1 MPRPTTRNSNDDSD
15 DENALEAELNKLE
28 LNFKISEQ
36 QRLQY
41 SIEVQKTIRLQNQL
55 IKNLESEKSELNKNL
70 NLAESKTNEVKDE
83 TKIGK
88 LETLLE
94 AKDRREREIK
104 EERERGKDLDVKLQ
118 EWERKIK
125 LKRREVGGANAGANF
140 TAHSK
145 KQEKV
150 FENRLDHALKSFN
163 TILTKNAELRDE
175 IDNLRVERNRFEDLH
190 KKLGKELETLRKE
203 ISEVIE
209 NSTQAYD
216 QREEAQAKMVLMR
229 DKEDKDKT
237 QLNSE
242 LKELIRVID
251 HDKKLKEFMKI
262 KTQERQEDEELISW
276 RKKKE
281 QEAAEKRR
289 KEKEEHSVEAYE
301 SKFREIEMIT
311 GETDLDKL
319 VDRFIQVENKNYALF
334 NFVNELNN
342 QVEFLQEQ
350 IDQIQTDMRLFE
362 KQGIELEEQRKQI
375 LKELEQKHRNSTQ
388 LAEEYEEKIRA
399 NKKILDQ
406 SRIGIQSLFTK
417 INCDRSQIDILLLSK
432 EGVTETNMSQY
443 LGIVDSR
450 TDELLKWQSIL
461 ASKKEN
467 VPFKDKAPNY
477 IGEGAQVKQAR
488 QLMPIP
494 STGDG
499 HDGAGEGDAED
510 SFKPL
515 TRAELE
521 NRVLDGVKRK
531 ELEAHKEGSMY
542 DIENSKSKD
551 AGLKGVQKQKSK
563 LPIK

>member
-1 MPRPTTRNSNDDSD
+1 MPRPQTRNSDDSD

-28 LNFKISEQ
+28 LNFKVSEQ

-55 IKNLESEKSELNKNL
+55 IKNLESEKLELNKNL
-70 NLAESKTNEVKDE
+70 NLAESKTNEVKDDS
-83 TKIGK
+83 KINA
-88 LETLLE
+88 LEGLLE
-94 AKDRREREIK
+94 QKDKREREIRD
-104 EERERGKDLDVKLQ
+104 ERDKGKDLDVKLH

-125 LKRREVGGANAGANF
+125 LKRREIGGANAGANF

-145 KQEKV
+145 KQEKI

-163 TILTKNAELRDE
+163 TILTKNAGLRDE
-175 IDNLRVERNRFEDLH
+175 IDNLRIERNRFEDLH
-190 KKLGKELETLRKE
+190 KKLEKELNMLRKE

-229 DKEDKDKT
+229 DKEDKDKM

-262 KTQERQEDEELISW
+262 KTQERHEDEELISW

-281 QEAAEKRR
+281 HEANEKRK

-301 SKFREIEMIT
+301 SKFKEIEQIT

-342 QVEFLQEQ
+342 NVEFLQEQ

-362 KQGIELEEQRKQI
+362 KQGIELEEQRKLI
-375 LKELEQKHRNSTQ
+375 LKELEQKHRNSTA
-388 LAEEYEEKIRA
+388 LAEEFEEKIKA

-406 SRIGIQSLFTK
+406 SRIGIQSLFAK
-417 INCDRSQIDILLLSK
+417 INCDRTQIDILLLSK

-443 LGIVDSR
+443 LGIIDSR
-450 TDELLKWQSIL
+450 TDELLKWQGIL
-461 ASKKEN
+461 SSKKDN
-467 VPFKDKAPNY
+467 VPFKDRAPNY
-477 IGEGAQVKQAR
+477 IGEGAQAKQTR
-488 QLMPIP
+488 HTLPIP

-499 HDGAGEGDAED
+499 YDNQD
-510 SFKPL
+510 S
-515 TRAELE
+515 TELE
-521 NRVLDGVKRK
+521 DLTKPMTRDELQNRVLDGVKRK
-531 ELEAHKEGSMY
+531 EKELGSQKEGSMY
-542 DIENSKSKD
+542 DIDKSKE
-551 AGLKGVQKQKSK
+551 GHKTVQKQKSK

>member
-1 MPRPTTRNSNDDSD
+1 MPRPNTRNSDDSD

-55 IKNLESEKSELNKNL
+55 IKNLESEKTELNKNL
-70 NLAESKTNEVKDE
+70 TLAESKTNEVKDE
-83 TKIGK
+83 SKIGK

-94 AKDRREREIK
+94 QKDRREREIRD
-104 EERERGKDLDVKLQ
+104 ERDRGKDFDVKLQ

-125 LKRREVGGANAGANF
+125 LKRREIGGANAGANF

-145 KQEKV
+145 KQEKI

-163 TILTKNAELRDE
+163 VILTNNANLRDE

-190 KKLGKELETLRKE
+190 KKLERELTMLRKE

-229 DKEDKDKT
+229 DKEDKDKM

-276 RKKKE
+276 RRKKE
-281 QEAAEKRR
+281 QEALEKRK

-301 SKFREIEMIT
+301 SKFKEIEQIT

-319 VDRFIQVENKNYALF
+319 VDKFIQVENKNYALF

-375 LKELEQKHRNSTQ
+375 LKELEQKHRNATQ
-388 LAEEYEEKIRA
+388 LAEDYEEKIRA

-417 INCDRSQIDILLLSK
+417 INCDRAQIDILLLSR

-443 LGIVDSR
+443 LGIIDSR
-450 TDELLKWQSIL
+450 TDELLKWQGIL
-461 ASKKEN
+461 VSKKEN
-467 VPFKDKAPNY
+467 VPFKDHAPNY
-477 IGEGAQVKQAR
+477 IGEGAQAKQSR
-488 QLMPIP
+488 PTMPIP
-494 STGDG
+494 STGEYDG
-499 HDGAGEGDAED
+499 QGEGELED
-510 SFKPL
+510 SSKPL
-515 TRAELE
+515 TREELQS
-521 NRVLDGVKRK
+521 RVMDGMKRK
-531 ELEAHKEGSMY
+531 ELEAHKEGSLY
-542 DIENSKSKD
+542 DIDKSKE
-551 AGLKGVQKQKSK
+551 GHKGVQKQKSK

>member
-1 MPRPTTRNSNDDSD
+1 MPRPTTRNSNEDSD

-28 LNFKISEQ
+28 LNFKVSEA

-55 IKNLESEKSELNKNL
+55 IKNLEAEKLELNKNL
-70 NLAESKTNEVKDE
+70 NLAESKTNEVKDD
-83 TKIGK
+83 TKISK

-94 AKDRREREIK
+94 CKDRREREIR
-104 EERERGKDLDVKLQ
+104 EERDKGKDFDVKLQ

-125 LKRREVGGANAGANF
+125 LKRREIGGSNAGSNF

-145 KQEKV
+145 KQEKI

-163 TILTKNAELRDE
+163 TILTKNANLRDE
-175 IDNLRVERNRFEDLH
+175 IDNLRVERNRFEELH
-190 KKLGKELETLRKE
+190 KKLEKELNTLRKE

-229 DKEDKDKT
+229 DKEDKDKA

-262 KTQERQEDEELISW
+262 KTQERHEDEELISW

-281 QEAAEKRR
+281 QEAAEKRK

-301 SKFREIEMIT
+301 SKFKEIELIT
-311 GETDLDKL
+311 GENDLDKL
-319 VDRFIQVENKNYALF
+319 VDKFIQVENKNYALF

-342 QVEFLQEQ
+342 QVELLQEQ
-350 IDQIQTDMRLFE
+350 IDQIQTDMRQFE

-388 LAEEYEEKIRA
+388 LAEEFEEKIKA

-417 INCDRSQIDILLLSK
+417 INCDRAQIDILLLSK

-443 LGIVDSR
+443 LGIIDSR

-461 ASKKEN
+461 TSKKEN

-477 IGEGAQVKQAR
+477 IGEGAQPKQTR
-488 QLMPIP
+488 QNMPIP

-499 HDGAGEGDAED
+499 YDNQGDIELD
-510 SFKPL
+510 ETSKPL
-515 TRAELE
+515 TREELQ
-521 NRVLDGVKRK
+521 NRVLDGVKKK
-531 ELEAHKEGSMY
+531 ELEAHKEGSLY
-542 DIENSKSKD
+542 DIEKSKSD
-551 AGLKGVQKQKSK
+551 HKGVQKQKSK
-563 LPIK
+563 PVIK

>member
-1 MPRPTTRNSNDDSD
+1 MPRPMTRNSDDSD

-28 LNFKISEQ
+28 LNFKVSEQ

-55 IKNLESEKSELNKNL
+55 IKNLETEKSELNKDL
-70 NLAESKTNEVKDE
+70 SLAESKSNEVKDE
-83 TKIGK
+83 NKVAA

-94 AKDRREREIK
+94 AKDRREREIR
-104 EERERGKDLDVKLQ
+104 EEREKGKDFDVKLQ

-163 TILTKNAELRDE
+163 TILTKNAGLRDE

-190 KKLGKELETLRKE
+190 KKLEKELNTLRKE

-229 DKEDKDKT
+229 DKEDKDKM

-262 KTQERQEDEELISW
+262 KTQERHEDEELISW
-276 RKKKE
+276 RRKKE

-301 SKFREIEMIT
+301 SKFKEIEQIT

-342 QVEFLQEQ
+342 QVEFLQDQ
-350 IDQIQTDMRLFE
+350 IDQIQTDMRMFE
-362 KQGIELEEQRKQI
+362 KQGIELEEQRKHI
-375 LKELEQKHRNSTQ
+375 LKELEHKHRCSTQ
-388 LAEEYEEKIRA
+388 LAEEYEEKIKA

-406 SRIGIQSLFTK
+406 SRVGIQSLFTK

-443 LGIVDSR
+443 LGIIDSR

-461 ASKKEN
+461 ISKKEN
-467 VPFKDKAPNY
+467 VPFKERAPNY
-477 IGEGAQVKQAR
+477 IGEGAQAKQSR
-488 QLMPIP
+488 QNMPIP

-499 HDGAGEGDAED
+499 YDAQGDGELEEVL
-510 SFKPL
+510 KPL
-515 TRAELE
+515 TRDELQ
-521 NRVLDGVKRK
+521 NRVMDGVKRK

-542 DIENSKSKD
+542 DIDKSKD
-551 AGLKGVQKQKSK
+551 GKALSKQKSK